1 MNKNEHEKLEKLRIR
16 LMQFK
21 ILNIFKYLYYYFD
34 KFILLFIK
42 KNNRKY

>member
-21 ILNIFKYLYYYFD
+21 ILNISPAVD
-34 KFILLFIK
+34 ILVLQFF
-42 KNNRKY
+42 RV

>member
-42 KNNRKY
+42 KIF